1 MAERKPMMDA
11 SIVTTKGDAA
21 PRREGWRQKTPITVR
36 LDAERYKKLTGMSGR
51 FVPRKTH
58 QQIIVEALD
67 MYFKAHG

>member
-1 MAERKPMMDA
+1 MMDA
-11 SIVTTKGDAA
+11 SIVTTKGDAT

-36 LDAERYKKLTGMSGR
+36 LNAERYRKLTAMSGQ